1 MEKEIRDPQIPLTK
15 SHQNGHVAQ
24 ETATTPFHIPG
35 SPMQRL
41 LTTKEVAELLNIHEK
56 MVYTLVSDKAMPATK
71 IAGKWLFP
79 QYLIEQWVE
88 NNTINIP
95 DNARLLTSNQRLVVL
110 AGSNDPLLDQTI
122 TLFNRSFSGHL
133 AVFANI
139 GSMGGV
145 QALRNNLCHIAAS
158 HLIQDDETEYN
169 FQFAAQEFDRMPVVV
184 NFCRRMQGLLVRKHN
199 PLEILSVADLAK
211 PGLRLVNRSLG
222 TGTRLLLDREL
233 QKAGIRSDKIRGYDF
248 EVSRHMDVGLE
259 ILAGRADV
267 GPGIETVASALDL
280 GFVPLRWERFDLLV
294 SREVFFEK
302 SIQAFFG
309 LLQSEMFK
317 EMAHTLTGYDLTM
330 AGKIVFQDGQ

>member
-1 MEKEIRDPQIPLTK
+1 
-15 SHQNGHVAQ
+15 
-24 ETATTPFHIPG
+24 
-35 SPMQRL
+35 MQRL

-56 MVYTLVSDKAMPATK
+56 MVYTLVAEKAMPATK
-71 IAGKWLFP
+71 ITGKWLFP

-88 NNTINIP
+88 NNTINFP
-95 DNARLLTSNQRLVVL
+95 DNARPLTSNQRLVVL
-110 AGSNDPLLDQTI
+110 AGSNDPLLDKTI

-133 AVFANI
+133 AVFGNV

-158 HLIQDDETEYN
+158 HLIQEDEVDYN
-169 FQFAAQEFDRMPVVV
+169 FQFAAQEFEKMPVVV
-184 NFCRRMQGLLVRKHN
+184 NFCRRLQGLLFRKHN
-199 PLEILSVADLAK
+199 PLEILSVADLGQ

-233 QKAGIRSDKIRGYDF
+233 QKAGLSGDKIRGYDY
-248 EVSRHMDVGLE
+248 EVPRHMDVGLE

-267 GPGIETVASALDL
+267 GPGIETVAASLDL
-280 GFVPLRWERFDLLV
+280 GFMPLRWERFDLLV
-294 SREVFFEK
+294 SKEVFFEK

-309 LLQSEMFK
+309 MLQSEAFK
-317 EMAHTLTGYDLTM
+317 EMGHNIKGYDLTM

>member
-1 MEKEIRDPQIPLTK
+1 
-15 SHQNGHVAQ
+15 
-24 ETATTPFHIPG
+24 
-35 SPMQRL
+35 MQRL

-56 MVYTLVSDKAMPATK
+56 MVYTLVADKAMPATK

-95 DNARLLTSNQRLVVL
+95 GNARLQTSNQRLVVL

-139 GSMGGV
+139 GSTGGL
-145 QALRNNLCHIAAS
+145 QALRNNLCHVAAS
-158 HLIQDDETEYN
+158 HLIQDDETDYN
-169 FQFAAQEFDRMPVVV
+169 FEFAAREFDKMPVVV
-184 NFCRRMQGLLVRKHN
+184 NFCRRLQGLLFRKHN
-199 PLEILSVADLAK
+199 PLEILSVADLGK

-233 QKAGIRSDKIRGYDF
+233 HKAGLRGDKIRGYDY
-248 EVSRHMDVGLE
+248 EVGRHMDVGLE

-267 GPGIETVASALDL
+267 GPGIETVAGSLDL
-280 GFVPLRWERFDLLV
+280 GFLPLRWERFDLLV
-294 SREVFFEK
+294 SKDVFFEK

-317 EMAHTLTGYDLTM
+317 EAAQNLKGYDLTM
-330 AGKIVFQDGQ
+330 AGKIVFQDSQ